1 MNRNHDTSATTR
13 RDFLRQMSAATLAAL
28 AGGEARRAAG
38 SEKLVHPRPTADTCI
53 LLWMAGGMAAPE
65 TFDPKRYT
73 PFEVGVP
80 AEKILCTFPAI
91 DTVVDPIKVSQGLE
105 HVAKVL
111 DRGTLVRSHV
121 VADLGNI
128 LHSRH
133 QYHWH
138 TGYVP
143 PQTVAA
149 PHLGSW
155 IARLKGPRNPAI
167 PAFINIGQRLEGVG
181 ESEELK
187 AFTTAG
193 FLGSEYGPF
202 NLPFPTDAIAAVRPP
217 RGMTAERFA
226 ERERHFRE
234 LLRHGPLGANISDYH
249 QESMVRSISNAHRL
263 LN

>member
-1 MNRNHDTSATTR
+1 MQPHRDVLETR
-13 RDFLRQMSAATLAAL
+13 RDFLRQLSAAALAAL
-28 AGGEARRAAG
+28 AAGEPRLISAA
-38 SEKLVHPRPTADTCI
+38 EPTANPTPTADTCI

-65 TFDPKRYT
+65 TFDPKRYI

-80 AEKILCTFPAI
+80 SEKILCTFPAI
-91 DTVVDPIKVSQGLE
+91 DTVVDNIKISQGFE
-105 HVAKVL
+105 NVARVM
-111 DRGTLVRSHV
+111 DRATLIRSHV
-121 VADLGNI
+121 VADLGHI

-143 PQTVAA
+143 PQTVAC

-155 IARLKGPRNPAI
+155 IARVRGPNNPAI

-193 FLGSEYGPF
+193 FFGSEFGPF
-202 NLPFPTDAIAAVRPP
+202 NLPYPHDAIAAVRPP
-217 RGMTAERFA
+217 GGMTRERFTN
-226 ERERHFRE
+226 RERMFKR
-234 LLRHGPLGANISDYH
+234 LVQQSPL
-249 QESMVRSISNAHRL
+249 
-263 LN
+263 